1 MYAGIMECVA
11 SAGAVHNAVAHAHL
25 TSRNTEV
32 HEFSRTTRIRIS
44 SRVQKKKIQFATTP
58 IRAGI
63 GKTVVVPDQDHGC
76 RSSSFATVSSK
87 NKVVDATTVGAKTA
101 QARAAANVSSA
112 EQSQFVEAC
121 ERGNLVPVFRRIFSD
136 HLTPVLA
143 YCCLLKEDDRE
154 APSFLFESV
163 ENGQTTVNVG
173 RYSMV
178 GAQPSME
185 IVAKEDRI
193 TVLNHEDGT
202 CIEKTSE
209 DPLGEPSKIASKWQ
223 PVKLDSLPD
232 VFCGGWV
239 GYFSYDTVR
248 YTEKKK
254 LPFSAAPEDDRHLP
268 DIHLGL
274 YNDVV
279 VFDHV
284 SKMVYVI
291 HWVHVDRFDNPEHA
305 YKDGNHHLD
314 LLVAHL
320 QAVVGL
326 KLPRGSVDMSISQN
340 VRQNSAVSN
349 FSKEQF
355 KDAVLQVKEHI
366 VAGDIFQLVLSQ
378 RFERRTFADPFEVYR
393 ALRIVNPSPYMIY
406 LQAQGSILV
415 ASSPEILTGITKGK
429 VVNRPL
435 AGTRRRGKSD
445 EEDKLMEQELLGDEK
460 ECAEHVMLVDL
471 ARNDV
476 GKVSKAGTVK
486 VDNLMQVERY
496 SHVMHMSSTVTGEL
510 LDNLSCWDVLRAV
523 LPVGTV
529 SGAPKVRAME
539 LIDKLEPT
547 KRGPYSGGIGAVS
560 FTGDMN
566 LALALR
572 TMVFPTCHTNTMYSL
587 KDVEHHHEWVVHL
600 QAGAGIVADSDPEHE
615 YQETMNKTAC
625 LTCAIDLAEAS
636 FVTQ

>member
-1 MYAGIMECVA
+1 MCVCVRARARMYAGIMECVT
-11 SAGAVHNAVAHAHL
+11 SAGAVHNAVAHTHVS
-25 TSRNTEV
+25 SRNTEV
-32 HEFSRTTRIRIS
+32 HEFSRTSRIRIS
-44 SRVQKKKIQFATTP
+44 SPVQKKKIQSTTTT

-76 RSSSFATVSSK
+76 RSGSFATVSSK

-284 SKMVYVI
+284 SKMMYVI
-291 HWVHVDRFDNPEHA
+291 HWVHVDRFDNPEDA

-314 LLVAHL
+314 LLVARL

-326 KLPRGSVDMSISQN
+326 KLPKRSVDMSISQN

-406 LQAQGSILV
+406 LQAQGSVLV

-429 VVNRPL
+429 VVSRPL

-471 ARNDV
+471 GRNDV
-476 GKVSKAGTVK
+476 GRVSKVGTVK

-496 SHVMHMSSTVTGEL
+496 SHVMHMSST
-510 LDNLSCWDVLRAV
+510 CR
-523 LPVGTV
+523 
-529 SGAPKVRAME
+529 
-539 LIDKLEPT
+539 
-547 KRGPYSGGIGAVS
+547 
-560 FTGDMN
+560 
-566 LALALR
+566 
-572 TMVFPTCHTNTMYSL
+572 
-587 KDVEHHHEWVVHL
+587 
-600 QAGAGIVADSDPEHE
+600 
-615 YQETMNKTAC
+615 
-625 LTCAIDLAEAS
+625 
-636 FVTQ
+636 